1 MSRKTKTY
9 ATRIL
14 GGLIFGFSL
23 FIVGPALGTRA
34 TLEIIVMILGLGL
47 ASVHGTGLQPHV

>member
-34 TLEIIVMILGLGL
+34 TLGIIVMILGLGL
-47 ASVHGTGLQPHV
+47 AFTYEIGLRTNV

>member
-1 MSRKTKTY
+1 MSRKAKAY

-14 GGLIFGFSL
+14 GGSIFGFSL

-34 TLEIIVMILGLGL
+34 TLGIIVMILGLAL
-47 ASVHGTGLQPHV
+47 ASVHGTGLRPHV